1 MPQSLFAEL
10 YEYDTLEAAFEA
22 AFLLLADPP
31 EDSEEW
37 LINLQN
43 HLIWRSYEPAADP
56 DEDCVVLTAIDR
68 LLAAHGLTGPEVEE
82 PELRRIIDGLT
93 QE

>member
-56 DEDCVVLTAIDR
+56 DEDCVVLTAIGR
-68 LLAAHGLTGPEVEE
+68 LLKRHGLKSYEVED
-82 PELRRIIDGLT
+82 PDIRRIIADLT
-93 QE
+93 QD